1 MSVIT
6 NNDEELFEQ
15 NELKEES
22 EQVKTN
28 TENENESKKLMEIID
43 LLVKQLAISSNF
55 RKLKF

>member
-22 EQVKTN
+22 EQEKTN